1 MYTIEISL
9 RDALVAQDLLTDRND
24 LRNFFWTSTNSI
36 DIEDVEDYIEIKTLL
51 TENAIEFQAFEFYYS

>member
-36 DIEDVEDYIEIKTLL
+36 DIEDVEDYIEIKNMLNA
-51 TENAIEFQAFEFYYS
+51 NAIEFQAFEFYYS